1 MIPKETVQRVL
12 QAALHEGADFA
23 ELYYENTQRNSLQ
36 YRDGKVETVLNG
48 LDAGAGIRVFSGTN
62 SAYAYTCDISPRAL
76 IDAAVSA
83 AQTLRAHAREHCK
96 DFVVAPARP
105 IQQALILP
113 QAVEAKQRVQVAQK
127 AYQAAKAV
135 SPEIVQ
141 TQVAVMDVLSHVLV
155 ANSYGVW
162 AEDERARARLAVST
176 VASANGEIQT
186 GFEGP
191 GAGRGFEFFSDLDIE
206 GAAQQ
211 AAQTAITML
220 HAPYAPA
227 GKMAVAVGGGF
238 GGVIFHE
245 ACGHSLEATAVAKGN
260 SEFVGKLG
268 QKIASEKVT
277 ALDDGT
283 LPGAWGSIGYDDE
296 GHPSQRN
303 VLIEKGILK
312 GYLIDHMGSRRMGMP
327 STGSGRRQNYRYAP
341 TSRMTNTFIAD
352 GEDENVIAGMQSGLY
367 AKKMGGGSVNP
378 LTGEFNFAVQEGY
391 LVKNGQID
399 RPVRGATLIGKGSEV
414 LQKIDAV
421 EKGMWMGEGM
431 CGSISGSVPTCVGEP
446 LIRVSEILVGGREAQ

>member
-12 QAALHEGADFA
+12 QAALQEGADFA

-36 YRDGKVETVLNG
+36 YRDGKVETVLSG

-83 AQTLRAHAREHCK
+83 AQTLRAHAKEHCK

-105 IQQALILP
+105 IQKALIRP
-113 QAVEAKQRVQVAQK
+113 QAVEAKQRVEVAQK

-227 GKMAVAVGGGF
+227 GKTAVAVGGGF

-312 GYLIDHMGSRRMGMP
+312 G
-327 STGSGRRQNYRYAP
+327 
-341 TSRMTNTFIAD
+341 
-352 GEDENVIAGMQSGLY
+352 
-367 AKKMGGGSVNP
+367 
-378 LTGEFNFAVQEGY
+378 
-391 LVKNGQID
+391 
-399 RPVRGATLIGKGSEV
+399 
-414 LQKIDAV
+414 
-421 EKGMWMGEGM
+421 
-431 CGSISGSVPTCVGEP
+431 
-446 LIRVSEILVGGREAQ
+446 

>member
-1 MIPKETVQRVL
+1 MIPKQTVQKVL
-12 QAALHEGADFA
+12 QAALDAGADFA
-23 ELYYENTQRNSLQ
+23 ELYYENTERNSLQ
-36 YRDGKVETVLNG
+36 YRDGKVETMLSG
-48 LDAGAGIRVFSGTN
+48 LDAGAGLRVFSGTN
-62 SAYAYTCDISPRAL
+62 SAYAYTCDISAQAL
-76 IDAAVSA
+76 MNAALSA
-83 AQTLRAHAREHCK
+83 AQALKANAKEHCK
-96 DFVVAPARP
+96 DFVIAPPRP
-105 IQQALILP
+105 IQQAVLRP
-113 QAVEAKQRVQVAQK
+113 REVDAARRVKVAQQ
-127 AYQAAKAV
+127 AYQAARDV
-135 SPEIVQ
+135 SAEIVQ
-141 TQVAVMDVLSHVLV
+141 TQVAVFDVLSRVLV
-155 ANSYGVW
+155 ANSNGVW

-191 GAGRGFEFFSDLDIE
+191 GAGRGFEFFSDLDID
-206 GAAQQ
+206 GTAQQ
-211 AAQTAITML
+211 AAQTALTML

-227 GKMAVAVGGGF
+227 GKMTVAVGGGF

-260 SEFVGKLG
+260 SEFAGRLG
-268 QKIASEKVT
+268 EKIASEKVT
-277 ALDDGT
+277 AVDDGT
-283 LPGAWGSIGYDDE
+283 LQGAWGSIGYDDE
-296 GHPSQRN
+296 GQPSQRN
-303 VLIEKGILK
+303 VLIENGILK

-327 STGSGRRQNYRYAP
+327 STGSGRRQNYRFAP

-352 GEDENVIAGMQSGLY
+352 GNDENVIASMPSGLY

-399 RPVRGATLIGKGSEV
+399 KPVRGATLIGKGSEV

-431 CGSISGSVPTCVGEP
+431 CGSVSGSVPTCVGEP
-446 LIRVSEILVGGREAQ
+446 LFRVSEILVGGREA

>member
-1 MIPKETVQRVL
+1 MIPKQTVQKVL
-12 QAALHEGADFA
+12 QAALDAGADFA
-23 ELYYENTQRNSLQ
+23 ELYYENTERNSLQ
-36 YRDGKVETVLNG
+36 YRDGKVETMLSG
-48 LDAGAGIRVFSGTN
+48 LDAGAGLRVFSGTN
-62 SAYAYTCDISPRAL
+62 SAYAYTCDISAQAL
-76 IDAAVSA
+76 MNAALSA
-83 AQTLRAHAREHCK
+83 AQALKANAKEHCK
-96 DFVVAPARP
+96 DFVIAPPRP
-105 IQQALILP
+105 IQQAVLRP
-113 QAVEAKQRVQVAQK
+113 REVDAARRVKVAQQ
-127 AYQAAKAV
+127 AYQAARDV
-135 SPEIVQ
+135 SAEIVQ
-141 TQVAVMDVLSHVLV
+141 TQVAVFDVLSRVLV
-155 ANSYGVW
+155 ANSNGVW

-191 GAGRGFEFFSDLDIE
+191 GAGRGFEFFSDLDI
-206 GAAQQ
+206 GGTAQQ
-211 AAQTAITML
+211 AAQTALTML

-227 GKMAVAVGGGF
+227 GKMTVAVGGGF

-260 SEFVGKLG
+260 SEFAGRLG
-268 QKIASEKVT
+268 EKIASEKVT
-277 ALDDGT
+277 AVDDGT
-283 LPGAWGSIGYDDE
+283 LQGAWGSIGYDDE
-296 GHPSQRN
+296 GQPSQRN
-303 VLIEKGILK
+303 VLIENGILK

-327 STGSGRRQNYRYAP
+327 STGSGRRQNYRFAP

-352 GEDENVIAGMQSGLY
+352 GNDENVIASMASGRY

-399 RPVRGATLIGKGSEV
+399 KPVRGATLIGKGSEV

-431 CGSISGSVPTCVGEP
+431 CGSVSGSVPTCVGEP
-446 LIRVSEILVGGREAQ
+446 LIRVSEILVGGREA

>member
-1 MIPKETVQRVL
+1 M
-12 QAALHEGADFA
+12 
-23 ELYYENTQRNSLQ
+23 
-36 YRDGKVETVLNG
+36 
-48 LDAGAGIRVFSGTN
+48 
-62 SAYAYTCDISPRAL
+62 
-76 IDAAVSA
+76 
-83 AQTLRAHAREHCK
+83 
-96 DFVVAPARP
+96 
-105 IQQALILP
+105 
-113 QAVEAKQRVQVAQK
+113 
-127 AYQAAKAV
+127 
-135 SPEIVQ
+135 
-141 TQVAVMDVLSHVLV
+141 
-155 ANSYGVW
+155 
-162 AEDERARARLAVST
+162 ST

-260 SEFVGKLG
+260 SEFTGRLG

-327 STGSGRRQNYRYAP
+327 ATGSGRRQNYRYAP

>member
-1 MIPKETVQRVL
+1 MIPKQTVQKVL
-12 QAALHEGADFA
+12 QAALDAGADFA
-23 ELYYENTQRNSLQ
+23 ELYYENTERNSLQ
-36 YRDGKVETVLNG
+36 YRDGKVETMLSG
-48 LDAGAGIRVFSGTN
+48 LDAGAGLRVFSGTN
-62 SAYAYTCDISPRAL
+62 SAYAYTCDISAQAL
-76 IDAAVSA
+76 MNAALSA
-83 AQTLRAHAREHCK
+83 AQALKANAKEHCK
-96 DFVVAPARP
+96 DFVIAPPRP
-105 IQQALILP
+105 IQQAVLRP
-113 QAVEAKQRVQVAQK
+113 REVDAARRVKVAQQ
-127 AYQAAKAV
+127 AYQAARDV
-135 SPEIVQ
+135 SAEIVQ
-141 TQVAVMDVLSHVLV
+141 TQVAVFDVLSRVLV
-155 ANSYGVW
+155 ANSNGVW

-191 GAGRGFEFFSDLDIE
+191 GAGRGFEFFSDLDID
-206 GAAQQ
+206 GTAQQ
-211 AAQTAITML
+211 AAQTALTML

-227 GKMAVAVGGGF
+227 GKMTVAVGGGF

-260 SEFVGKLG
+260 SEFAGRLG
-268 QKIASEKVT
+268 EKIASEKVT
-277 ALDDGT
+277 AVDDGT
-283 LPGAWGSIGYDDE
+283 LQSAWGSIGYDDE

-303 VLIEKGILK
+303 VLIENGILK

-327 STGSGRRQNYRYAP
+327 STGSGRRQNYRFAP

-352 GEDENVIAGMQSGLY
+352 GNDENVIASMVSGLY

-399 RPVRGATLIGKGSEV
+399 KPVRGATLIGKGSEV

-421 EKGMWMGEGM
+421 EKGVWMGEGM
-431 CGSISGSVPTCVGEP
+431 CGSVSGSVPTCVGEP
-446 LIRVSEILVGGREAQ
+446 LIRVSEILVGGREA

>member
-1 MIPKETVQRVL
+1 MIPKQTVQKVL
-12 QAALHEGADFA
+12 QAAVDQGADFA
-23 ELYYENTQRNSLQ
+23 ELYYENTQKNSLQ
-36 YRDGKVETVLNG
+36 YRDGKVETVLSG
-48 LDAGAGIRVFSGTN
+48 LDAGAGLRVFAGTN

-76 IDAAVSA
+76 MDAALSA
-83 AQTLRAHAREHCK
+83 AQALKAHAHERCR
-96 DFVVAPARP
+96 DFVIAPARP
-105 IQQALILP
+105 IQQAIVRP
-113 QAVEAKQRVQVAQK
+113 GEVAAAERAQVAEQ
-127 AYQAAKAV
+127 AYRAAKAI

-141 TQVAVMDVLSHVLV
+141 TQVAVLDVMSHVLV
-155 ANSYGVW
+155 ANSYGIW

-176 VASANGEIQT
+176 VASAGGEVQT

-191 GAGRGFEFFSDLDIE
+191 GAGRGFEFFRDLDID
-206 GAAQQ
+206 ATAQQ
-211 AAQTAITML
+211 SAQTAVTML

-227 GKMAVAVGGGF
+227 GRMAVAVGGGF

-260 SEFVGKLG
+260 SEFAGKLG
-268 QKIASEKVT
+268 EKIASEKVT
-277 ALDDGT
+277 AVDDGT
-283 LPGAWGSIGYDDE
+283 LQGAWGSIGYDDE

-303 VLIEKGILK
+303 VLIENGILK

-352 GEDENVIAGMQSGLY
+352 GEDENVIATMPSGLY

-391 LVKNGQID
+391 LIKNGQVD
-399 RPVRGATLIGKGSEV
+399 KPVRGATLIGKGSEV

-431 CGSISGSVPTCVGEP
+431 CGSVSGSVPTCVGEP
-446 LIRVSEILVGGREAQ
+446 LIRVAEILVGGREAE

>member
-1 MIPKETVQRVL
+1 MIPKQTVQKVL
-12 QAALHEGADFA
+12 QAALDAGADFA
-23 ELYYENTQRNSLQ
+23 ELYYENTERNSLQ
-36 YRDGKVETVLNG
+36 YRDGKVETMLSG
-48 LDAGAGIRVFSGTN
+48 LDAGAGLRVFSGTN
-62 SAYAYTCDISPRAL
+62 SAYAYTCDISAQAL
-76 IDAAVSA
+76 MNAALSA
-83 AQTLRAHAREHCK
+83 AQALKANAKEHGK
-96 DFVVAPARP
+96 DFVIAPPRP
-105 IQQALILP
+105 IQQAVLRP
-113 QAVEAKQRVQVAQK
+113 REVDAARRVKVAQQ
-127 AYQAAKAV
+127 AYQAARDV
-135 SPEIVQ
+135 SVEIVQ
-141 TQVAVMDVLSHVLV
+141 TQVAVFDVLSRVLV
-155 ANSYGVW
+155 ANSNGVW

-191 GAGRGFEFFSDLDIE
+191 GAGRGFEFFSDFDI
-206 GAAQQ
+206 GGTAQQ
-211 AAQTAITML
+211 AAQTALTML

-227 GKMAVAVGGGF
+227 GKMTVAVGGGF

-260 SEFVGKLG
+260 SEFAGRLG
-268 QKIASEKVT
+268 EKIASEKVT
-277 ALDDGT
+277 AVDDGT
-283 LPGAWGSIGYDDE
+283 LQGAWGSIGYDDE
-296 GHPSQRN
+296 GQPSQRN
-303 VLIEKGILK
+303 VLIENGILK

-327 STGSGRRQNYRYAP
+327 STGSGRRQNYRFAP

-352 GEDENVIAGMQSGLY
+352 GNDENVIASMASGLY

-399 RPVRGATLIGKGSEV
+399 KPVRGATLIGKGSEV

-431 CGSISGSVPTCVGEP
+431 CGSVSGSVPTCVGEP
-446 LIRVSEILVGGREAQ
+446 LIRVSEILVGGREA

>member
-1 MIPKETVQRVL
+1 M
-12 QAALHEGADFA
+12 
-23 ELYYENTQRNSLQ
+23 
-36 YRDGKVETVLNG
+36 
-48 LDAGAGIRVFSGTN
+48 
-62 SAYAYTCDISPRAL
+62 
-76 IDAAVSA
+76 
-83 AQTLRAHAREHCK
+83 
-96 DFVVAPARP
+96 APARP
-105 IQQALILP
+105 IQKALIRP
-113 QAVEAKQRVQVAQK
+113 QAVEAKQRVEVAQK

-245 ACGHSLEATAVAKGN
+245 ACGHSLG
-260 SEFVGKLG
+260 SHGRG
-268 QKIASEKVT
+268 QRQ
-277 ALDDGT
+277 
-283 LPGAWGSIGYDDE
+283 
-296 GHPSQRN
+296 QR
-303 VLIEKGILK
+303 I
-312 GYLIDHMGSRRMGMP
+312 Y
-327 STGSGRRQNYRYAP
+327 RQARA
-341 TSRMTNTFIAD
+341 
-352 GEDENVIAGMQSGLY
+352 ENR
-367 AKKMGGGSVNP
+367 
-378 LTGEFNFAVQEGY
+378 F
-391 LVKNGQID
+391 
-399 RPVRGATLIGKGSEV
+399 GKGH
-414 LQKIDAV
+414 
-421 EKGMWMGEGM
+421 G
-431 CGSISGSVPTCVGEP
+431 T
-446 LIRVSEILVGGREAQ
+446 GRWHPARRLGACALPIES

>member
-36 YRDGKVETVLNG
+36 YRDGKVETVLSG
-48 LDAGAGIRVFSGTN
+48 LDAGAGHPRIFRYKQRIRIYLRYFSK
-62 SAYAYTCDISPRAL
+62 SADRS
-76 IDAAVSA
+76 AVSA

-105 IQQALILP
+105 IQQTLIRP

-211 AAQTAITML
+211 AGTDRHH
-220 HAPYAPA
+220 HAACPLCP
-227 GKMAVAVGGGF
+227 GG
-238 GGVIFHE
+238 
-245 ACGHSLEATAVAKGN
+245 
-260 SEFVGKLG
+260 
-268 QKIASEKVT
+268 
-277 ALDDGT
+277 
-283 LPGAWGSIGYDDE
+283 
-296 GHPSQRN
+296 
-303 VLIEKGILK
+303 
-312 GYLIDHMGSRRMGMP
+312 
-327 STGSGRRQNYRYAP
+327 
-341 TSRMTNTFIAD
+341 
-352 GEDENVIAGMQSGLY
+352 
-367 AKKMGGGSVNP
+367 
-378 LTGEFNFAVQEGY
+378 
-391 LVKNGQID
+391 
-399 RPVRGATLIGKGSEV
+399 
-414 LQKIDAV
+414 
-421 EKGMWMGEGM
+421 
-431 CGSISGSVPTCVGEP
+431 
-446 LIRVSEILVGGREAQ
+446 